1 MPDIQY
7 NEKIRNY
14 LASHNLVNPSI
25 LDEALSA
32 ANKGKRTIEEELTER
47 NVFNRDELLKIKGGI
62 FNLPVA
68 DLAVSQIKPEILN
81 LLSQKVA
88 ENYKAIVFAQK
99 DKQVSIGL
107 VDPGDFMA
115 NEAIEF
121 WAKTSGFQ
129 ISYFVILLEDFRRF
143 IKNYSG
149 FTKEIGTALQSAE
162 EKYAE
167 KEDELILEGGA
178 ALEEKI
184 KAAPVAK
191 IVSVIIRHG
200 IEGNASDI
208 HIEPGRS
215 ESRVRYRV
223 DGILHTSLTLP
234 TYIHNAVV
242 SRIKVMANL
251 KLDETRLPQDG
262 RIRSQIDGQEVDL
275 RISVLPMLNSEKVVI
290 RVLDTSAGVPN
301 LSQLGFLDN
310 EVELLNQNANKPFG
324 LILLTGPTGSGK
336 TTTLYSILNQ
346 IKTENSNVTTLED
359 PIEYSIAGINQSQI
373 NPDVG
378 FTFASGLRAIL
389 RQDPNVIMVGEIR
402 DSETAE
408 LVIHAGLTGHLV
420 FSTLH
425 TNNAWGAI
433 PRMIDMKAEPFLLS
447 STLNLI
453 MAQRLVRKICSSCRQ
468 EVSLPGPLLKQVES
482 EIQQIPPE
490 LLKRYA
496 PQAKFYR
503 AVGCDL
509 CGKSGFVGRTV
520 ISEIIAIT
528 PELRE
533 LIAKENFSNE
543 AVIAELKKQN
553 FVTLM
558 QDGIMKSMM
567 GLTTIEEVMQ
577 VTQM

>member
-7 NEKIRNY
+7 NEKIKNY
-14 LASHNLVNPSI
+14 LAANNLVNPSI
-25 LDEALSA
+25 LEEVFGA
-32 ANKGKRTIEEELTER
+32 ANKNKRTIEEELMDR
-47 NVFNRDELLKIKGGI
+47 NVFGRAEILKIKGSI

-68 DLAVSQIKPEILN
+68 DLSAMKVKPEILN
-81 LLSQKVA
+81 LLPQKVA
-88 ENYKAIVFAQK
+88 DNYKTLVFDRQ
-99 DKQVSIGL
+99 DKRVSVGM
-107 VDPGDFMA
+107 VNPGDFTA

-121 WAKTSGFQ
+121 WAKSSSLQ
-129 ISYFVILLEDFRRF
+129 PVYYVILLDDFRRVF
-143 IKNYSG
+143 KNYSG
-149 FTKEIGTALQSAE
+149 FTKEIGTAIKSAE

-167 KEDELILEGGA
+167 KEEGIELEGGD
-178 ALEEKI
+178 LEEKI

-208 HIEPGRS
+208 HIEPGRG

-223 DGILHTSLTLP
+223 DGILHTSLNLP
-234 TYIHNAVV
+234 AYIHNAVV

-275 RISVLPMLNSEKVVI
+275 RVSVLPMLNSEKVVI

-301 LSQLGFLDN
+301 LAQLGFLDN
-310 EVELLNQNANKPFG
+310 EIEVLNQNASKPFG

-346 IKTENSNVTTLED
+346 IKSDNVNVTTLED
-359 PIEYSIAGINQSQI
+359 PIEYSINGINQSQV

-378 FTFASGLRAIL
+378 FTFTSGLRAIL

-447 STLNLI
+447 STINLI
-453 MAQRLVRKICSSCRQ
+453 MAQRLVRKLCTGCRQ
-468 EVSLPGPLLKQVES
+468 ELTLPGPLLKQVEG
-482 EIQQIPPE
+482 EIKQIPPE
-490 LLKRYA
+490 LLQRYA

-533 LIAKENFSNE
+533 IIAKENFSND
-543 AVIAELKKQN
+543 VVMAELKKQS

>member
-7 NEKIRNY
+7 NEKMKNY
-14 LASHNLVNPSI
+14 LASHNLVNLSI
-25 LDEALSA
+25 LEEVLIA
-32 ANKGKRTIEEELTER
+32 ANRGKKMIEEELMDR
-47 NVFNRDELLKIKGGI
+47 NVFNRNDLLKIKGEV

-68 DLAVSQIKPEILN
+68 DLATSQIKSETLN

-88 ENYKAIVFAQK
+88 ENYKAIAFAQEGK
-99 DKQVSIGL
+99 KVSVGL

-121 WAKTSGFQ
+121 WSKTSGFQ
-129 ISYFVILLEDFRRF
+129 VSYFVILLEDFRRF
-143 IKNYSG
+143 IKSYSG

-167 KEDELILEGGA
+167 KEEGVVLEGGA

-208 HIEPGRS
+208 HIEPGRN

-234 TYIHNAVV
+234 AYIHNAVV

-301 LSQLGFLDN
+301 LAQLGFLDN
-310 EVELLNQNANKPFG
+310 EIEILNQNANKPFG

-389 RQDPNVIMVGEIR
+389 RQDPNIIMVGEIR

-453 MAQRLVRKICSSCRQ
+453 MAQRLVRKVCPSCRQ
-468 EVSLPGPLLKQVES
+468 EVSLPGPLLKQVEG
-482 EIQQIPPE
+482 EIKQIPPE
-490 LLKRYA
+490 LLKQYV
-496 PQAKFYR
+496 PQVKFYR

-509 CGKSGFVGRTV
+509 CGKSGFAGRTV
-520 ISEIIAIT
+520 ISEIISIT
-528 PELRE
+528 PELRNI
-533 LIAKENFSNE
+533 IAKENFSNE
-543 AVIAELKKQN
+543 VVMAELKKQN

-577 VTQM
+577 VT